1 MTTLLR
7 HSCSATPI
15 NGARTRSIRS
25 FFARAY
31 GVWRTRRALEGLSGA
46 QLEDVGVTQAEAD
59 REARRAVWDV
69 PANWRD

>member
-15 NGARTRSIRS
+15 NGARTRSVRS
-25 FFARAY
+25 LLARAY
-31 GVWRTRRALEGLSGA
+31 GVWRTRRELARLTDA